1 MRERVEWAACP
12 ARVGIQPLA
21 CRGGALG
28 AAMSSLRSWVTAVA
42 LVVMVALVAV
52 TGSGARAQ
60 EASDGFATDLNRLGA
75 VLGRDVLGVQTSDLL
90 GHLRLGASLTF
101 SYADD
106 PLTMVDADDRDFV
119 LARFIDHRVGADV
132 GVALGLFDRLELAVT
147 LPLTLSQGGDDL
159 AALGRP
165 GETVSAFALGDLG
178 ARLAVRIYGGRSGF
192 QLHLAGRVAVPT
204 GDADAYMSD
213 GALRFEPSLGLGYAA
228 DGFRVALEVG
238 YELRPERTAATFVG
252 DDMVRWGVGARL
264 PVWTAPG
271 HGLAVLLAAVGSV
284 QTARGIDPI
293 DPSLALD
300 DDPSLSIEAQGA
312 LEWVTGPVALMAGG
326 SWSAVRA
333 VGSPDVRAFLGIGWV
348 SAPSKDKDGDGLEDA
363 LDRCPD
369 DEEDLDGFEDEDGCP
384 DLDDD
389 GDGIPDEDDKCPRV
403 AGIKA
408 EKGCPSKVRDSDGDG
423 IDDAADQCSNE
434 AEDKDGFQDTDGCPD
449 PDNDGDGV
457 PDTADKCANDAEDK
471 DGFNDEDG
479 CPDPDNDGDGIPDAS
494 DKCPDRPEVKNGLDD
509 TDGCPDTTQRDLVL
523 TETRIE
529 LLKPLLFTGDKVRPE
544 SGPVLDQLAQ
554 MLIEHRYL
562 TKVRIESHTDSE
574 GDAQYNL
581 ALTQRRAEAVVSH
594 LVKKGVGPERL
605 VAQGFGEERPLMPND
620 RPDRR
625 AKNRRVE
632 VHLLAIDGKSVSP

>member
-1 MRERVEWAACP
+1 MRERVEWAVRP
-12 ARVGIQPLA
+12 ARVGVHPMA
-21 CRGGALG
+21 RRVAALG
-28 AAMSSLRSWVTAVA
+28 VVGLVVAAMT
-42 LVVMVALVAV
+42 VVLGA
-52 TGSGARAQ
+52 GARAQ
-60 EASDGFATDLNRLGA
+60 ERSDGFATDLNRMGQ
-75 VLGRDVLGVQTSDLL
+75 VLGRDILGVQTSDLL

-106 PLTMVDADDRDFV
+106 PLTMVDADDRDLV

-132 GVALGLFDRLELAVT
+132 GVALGLFDRLELGVT
-147 LPLTLSQGGDDL
+147 LPLTLSQSGDDL

-178 ARLAVRIYGGRSGF
+178 ARLALRVFGGRSGF
-192 QLHLAGRVAVPT
+192 QLHLAGRVAIPT

-213 GALRFEPSLGLGYAA
+213 GAVRIEPSLGFGYAA
-228 DGFRVALEVG
+228 DGFRVAFELG

-252 DDMVRWGVGARL
+252 DDMVRWGVAGRV

-271 HGLAVLLAAVGSV
+271 HGLAVLLAMVGSV
-284 QTARGIDPI
+284 QTAKGIDPM
-293 DPSLALD
+293 DPSLELD

-333 VGSPDVRAFLGIGWV
+333 VGSPDVRAFLGLGWV
-348 SAPSKDKDGDGLEDA
+348 SAPSKDKDGDGLEDEV
-363 LDRCPD
+363 DRCPD

-389 GDGIPDEDDKCPRV
+389 GDGIPDEDDKCPKV

-408 EKGCPSKVRDSDGDG
+408 ERGCPSRVRDSDGDG
-423 IDDAADQCSNE
+423 IDDAADQCPNE
-434 AEDKDGFQDTDGCPD
+434 AEDKDGFQDADGCPD

-457 PDTADKCANDAEDK
+457 PDTADKCPNDAEDK
-471 DGFNDEDG
+471 DGFDDEDG

-494 DKCPDRPEVKNGLDD
+494 DQCPDRPEVKNGLDD
-509 TDGCPDTTQRDLVL
+509 TDGCPDTTQRDLAL
-523 TETRIE
+523 TDTRIE
-529 LLKPLLFTGDKVRPE
+529 ILKPIQFLVDKVRPE

-554 MLIEHRYL
+554 MLNEHRYL
-562 TKVRIESHTDSE
+562 TRVRVESHTDSE

-581 ALTQRRAEAVVSH
+581 ALTQRRAEAVVSY
-594 LVKKGVGPERL
+594 LVKKGVAPERL

-632 VHLLAIDGKSVSP
+632 IHLLTIDGKPVSPAPR